1 MLERIRRLG
10 RASVQAFHAMNT
22 ERRIRVTKKLYFQ
35 VPKLKIDL
43 VSLVDDDSRTFEL
56 AIPEARIVFQ
66 SMKRALESRQLDQIE
81 FKEFVWTT
89 DCRVHADDQERVTIQ
104 LKSANRSV
112 QTVLRRADLAATIS
126 EFEHKLFAAL

>member
-22 ERRIRVTKKLYFQ
+22 ECRIRVTKKLYFQ